1 MLQEFVRELVFN
13 ALNSNL
19 PEPVVR
25 VWRSALV
32 LAIDKGRL
40 HKEGPFKGQKAL
52 RPVVIGT
59 ALRRIAERVPAAQL
73 RGRWAQLFA
82 RYRQFGVAVPSGVE
96 IAYRQT
102 ELAIQK
108 LHEMADG
115 DRDQE
120 PVCIQIDASDAYTR
134 TSRPA
139 LIEACEEHMPSMLKY
154 HRMAYGGS
162 DEFVMLW
169 QGQVIDV
176 VLNKFGVWQGA
187 PLGMHGFGLGNIKL
201 MQSLFNFSVTHR
213 MFDEDPGIGPALP
226 AWIADDLTLVTRR
239 KNALSLIDYILMIA
253 PKSRFTVS
261 LSKSEVLVSGP
272 ADEGVKA
279 LCSDIR
285 QRGMTA
291 RRQGL
296 RRLLG
301 APIGTRDF
309 CLQSD
314 GHLQQATTAAV
325 KFVQAIATI
334 GHSHAEYM
342 LLRYCAASSL
352 NHIPRLMDPDIVK
365 GYAEQ
370 LWTALEGG
378 ARSLLGTTK
387 VTDLQFRVIGLPM
400 REGGWG
406 WVSAKQNLYLG
417 HVGSAGAVAKF
428 FNAAMATCPEMKHLL
443 DQLRSSGSVIRS
455 MMAINEVVAPHARR
469 VRFEP
474 LDMRYIHVWPKQKK
488 LANLYF
494 NILANALEKDI
505 AAVSRQAASWFAS
518 HRLRGGMAWLN
529 VIPKLPQYQVSS
541 ELFRIMLGT
550 ATLVPVVGD
559 MKVTKCVCGYRTA
572 SQLCTGIHWFSSCSA
587 ITLSTTMHNEVAECW
602 RSMLREAEQDVSDAE
617 SANWFRQRPDL
628 RPFDVV
634 AGLRGK
640 SMLQGWDIG
649 ITDPTRVGRL
659 PAGTDYF
666 KKGAAAARMASRKA
680 GEYAVL
686 VSMYGEPR
694 PSIQHG
700 VIVHEVSGGLG
711 KKASNQLA
719 EVLDIAKELKIGINY
734 REEGA
739 EHTWTANDFA
749 TKWVQR
755 MSFTIVKF
763 RAMTVLAGLRKAA
776 MAAH

>member
-1 MLQEFVRELVFN
+1 M
-13 ALNSNL
+13 
-19 PEPVVR
+19 
-25 VWRSALV
+25 
-32 LAIDKGRL
+32 
-40 HKEGPFKGQKAL
+40 
-52 RPVVIGT
+52 
-59 ALRRIAERVPAAQL
+59 
-73 RGRWAQLFA
+73 
-82 RYRQFGVAVPSGVE
+82 
-96 IAYRQT
+96 
-102 ELAIQK
+102 
-108 LHEMADG
+108 
-115 DRDQE
+115 
-120 PVCIQIDASDAYTR
+120 
-134 TSRPA
+134 
-139 LIEACEEHMPSMLKY
+139 
-154 HRMAYGGS
+154 
-162 DEFVMLW
+162 
-169 QGQVIDV
+169 
-176 VLNKFGVWQGA
+176 
-187 PLGMHGFGLGNIKL
+187 
-201 MQSLFNFSVTHR
+201 
-213 MFDEDPGIGPALP
+213 
-226 AWIADDLTLVTRR
+226 
-239 KNALSLIDYILMIA
+239 
-253 PKSRFTVS
+253 
-261 LSKSEVLVSGP
+261 
-272 ADEGVKA
+272 
-279 LCSDIR
+279 
-285 QRGMTA
+285 
-291 RRQGL
+291 
-296 RRLLG
+296 
-301 APIGTRDF
+301 
-309 CLQSD
+309 
-314 GHLQQATTAAV
+314 
-325 KFVQAIATI
+325 
-334 GHSHAEYM
+334 
-342 LLRYCAASSL
+342 
-352 NHIPRLMDPDIVK
+352 
-365 GYAEQ
+365 
-370 LWTALEGG
+370 
-378 ARSLLGTTK
+378 
-387 VTDLQFRVIGLPM
+387 PM

-417 HVGSAGAVAKF
+417 HVGSAGDVAKF
-428 FNAAMATCPEMKHLL
+428 FNAAMATNPEMKHLL
-443 DQLRSSGSVIRS
+443 DQLRSSQSVIRS
-455 MMAINEVVAPHARR
+455 MMAINAVVAPHARR

-474 LDMRYIHVWPKQKK
+474 LDMRFIHVWPKQKK
-488 LANLYF
+488 LAKLYF
-494 NILANALEKDI
+494 NILADDLEKDM
-505 AAVSRQAASWFAS
+505 AAESRQAASWFAS

-686 VSMYGEPR
+686 VSMYGELR

-755 MSFTIVKF
+755 MSFTVVKF